1 MYPFP
6 MTMGL
11 GAHEPFPMQATAQ
24 AMEMGYTRSHWNQAG
39 LGYARSHW
47 NQAGL
52 GNDPQA
58 VAAPVDPPVNWLH
71 IGGGALAGLAAGW
84 FLYKK

>member
-24 AMEMGYTRSHWNQAG
+24 AMEMGYT
-39 LGYARSHW
+39 RSHW

>member
-24 AMEMGYTRSHWNQAG
+24 AMQQMGH
-39 LGYARSHW
+39 LGQTQPPA
-47 NQAGL
+47 Q
-52 GNDPQA
+52 P
-58 VAAPVDPPVNWLH
+58 VAPPINWLH